1 MTESHETNPAE
12 SGAQRD
18 EQQQELADVQDELD
32 SRADGDGLAAEA
44 GTGDGSG
51 LTEG

>member
-1 MTESHETNPAE
+1 MSESHETDADQGE
-12 SGAQRD
+12 DQLD
-18 EQQQELADVQDELD
+18 EQQRELADVQDELD

-44 GTGDGSG
+44 GTGDETG